1 LVALQFQH
9 EAYSM
14 QVAVLL
20 HCCLQ
25 SSSLLLGPPD
35 QHFTTLWAGA
45 LRSGGPCGQPASSH
59 MQRILPY
66 AAYAAP
72 VSQMQPTGSQMH
84 PPRCP
89 ISARMPPCGQ
99 ADSTICCVFCNML
112 HMQRLCSQM
121 QPTDSQI
128 HPSGVKYQP
137 RGSPVANQPAAIC
150 SVYCNTAAYEGPV
163 QPNAAHRRPNAPPR
177 CIISAPMQPKPIPM
191 SPLATKFGTHGKP
204 NYHPRTKNA
213 PD

>member
-1 LVALQFQH
+1 MA
-9 EAYSM
+9 S
-14 QVAVLL
+14 
-20 HCCLQ
+20 
-25 SSSLLLGPPD
+25 
-35 QHFTTLWAGA
+35 
-45 LRSGGPCGQPASSH
+45 QPAAICSVYCHMLH
-59 MQRILPY
+59 MQPLC
-66 AAYAAP
+66 
-72 VSQMQPTGSQMH
+72 SQMQPTGSQMH

-99 ADSTICCVFCNML
+99 PDSTICSVFCNML

-121 QPTDSQI
+121 QPTGSQI

-177 CIISAPMQPKPIPM
+177 CIISAPMQPKPIPV
-191 SPLATKFGTHGKP
+191 SPQATKLGTHGKP
-204 NYHPRTKNA
+204 NDHPRTKNA
-213 PD
+213 PTLTPNSTPNAVMLQCSYGKKIFGAGGRGVSL

>member
-1 LVALQFQH
+1 MAVFAVLASWWHCSLSVYV
-9 EAYSM
+9 AYSI

-20 HCCLQ
+20 FASNQIVSWVLLPPWSATL
-25 SSSLLLGPPD
+25 SSSRGVLLAPGVPV
-35 QHFTTLWAGA
+35 A
-45 LRSGGPCGQPASSH
+45 SQPAAICSVYCHMLH
-59 MQRILPY
+59 MQPLC
-66 AAYAAP
+66 
-72 VSQMQPTGSQMH
+72 SQMQPTGSQMH
-84 PPRCP
+84 PP
-89 ISARMPPCGQ
+89 
-99 ADSTICCVFCNML
+99 D
-112 HMQRLCSQM
+112 
-121 QPTDSQI
+121 
-128 HPSGVKYQP
+128 VKYQP
-137 RGSPVANQPAAIC
+137 LCNPSANQPAAIC

>member
-1 LVALQFQH
+1 MAVFAILASCYLQYGSMCNFGKLVALQLQLCSLQH
-9 EAYSM
+9 A
-14 QVAVLL
+14 A
-20 HCCLQ
+20 CCIAAGCLQ

-35 QHFTTLWAGA
+35 PHFTTLWA
-45 LRSGGPCGQPASSH
+45 
-59 MQRILPY
+59 
-66 AAYAAP
+66 
-72 VSQMQPTGSQMH
+72 
-84 PPRCP
+84 
-89 ISARMPPCGQ
+89 
-99 ADSTICCVFCNML
+99 CCWV
-112 HMQRLCSQM
+112 
-121 QPTDSQI
+121 
-128 HPSGVKYQP
+128 
-137 RGSPVANQPAAIC
+137 PVANQPAAIC